1 MAQVHHLT
9 KAALGR
15 LEEELHDL
23 TTRGRIEVADR
34 IERAREMG
42 DLKEN
47 GDYHAAKDE
56 QGHMEGRIRH
66 LESIIEN
73 HQIVEI
79 EETDLV
85 GPGRLVTMSIEGD
98 PQETYYLGSHEEG
111 FDKTRAATMTPE
123 SLLGQAINGKRLNE
137 IVEYETPNG
146 MKLSVTIIAV
156 ELP

>member
-1 MAQVHHLT
+1 
-9 KAALGR
+9 
-15 LEEELHDL
+15 
-23 TTRGRIEVADR
+23 
-34 IERAREMG
+34 MG

-85 GPGRLVTMSIEGD
+85 GPGRLVTMSIDGD

-111 FDKTRAATMTPE
+111 FDKARAATMTPE